1 MIRSLVS
8 ACIGLVLGCQQ
19 VVEESPVPAVPPVES
34 SDLAN
39 ATDALPLRSI
49 PLFPASLKP
58 VLATVVDSSSLRYVS
73 IADPMDKSEER
84 AGAKVLYSI
93 KIDSLA
99 QLEELLALLK
109 KRKGQVE
116 APIAIPTALSNVPVG
131 RKKKLFFSALQP
143 IVSFHN
149 SVLED
154 RRLRLIQL
162 SDKGDLKA
170 ADRLFIAEMSQRYR
184 LKAKVSYRDTLLE
197 LREKIGLVP
206 PSLVLAQ
213 AAIES
218 GWGSSRFC
226 REGNNLFGQR
236 VWSKKVDG
244 LAPQGVQ
251 GARFRLAVFPT
262 ISASIRS
269 YMHNLN
275 THPAYESLRSLRKD
289 RRQRGAPID
298 GYTLAGGLV
307 AYSTRGEDYVEDV
320 RRLMNSNNL
329 EHLDH

>member
-8 ACIGLVLGCQQ
+8 ACIGLVLIQGCQQ
-19 VVEESPVPAVPPVES
+19 VVEESPVPPVET
-34 SDLAN
+34 SDSV
-39 ATDALPLRSI
+39 DAIDVAPLRSI
-49 PLFPASLKP
+49 PLFPASLEP
-58 VLATVVDSSSLRYVS
+58 VWATVVDSISLRYS
-73 IADPMDKSEER
+73 IAEPIEKSEER
-84 AGAKVLYSI
+84 AGAKILYSI

-109 KRKGQVE
+109 KRKGLVA
-116 APIAIPTALSNVPVG
+116 APIAIPNALSNVPVG
-131 RKKKLFFSALQP
+131 RKKKLFFSVLQP

-154 RRLRLIQL
+154 RRHRLIDL
-162 SDKGDLKA
+162 GDRGYLKA
-170 ADRLFIAEMSQRYR
+170 VDRLFVAEMSQRYR
-184 LKAKVSYRDTLLE
+184 IEAKVSYRDTLLE
-197 LREKIGLVP
+197 LREKIGLIP

-244 LAPQGVQ
+244 IAPQGVQ
-251 GARFRLAVFPT
+251 GARFRLAFFPT

-275 THPAYESLRSLRKD
+275 THPAYESLRTLRKD
-289 RRQRGAPID
+289 LRQRAEPID
-298 GYTLAGGLV
+298 GHTLAGGLV
-307 AYSTRGEDYVEDV
+307 AYSTRGDDYVEDV
-320 RRLMNSNNL
+320 RRLMDSNNL
-329 EHLDH
+329 GRLDH

>member
-8 ACIGLVLGCQQ
+8 ACVGLVLIQGCQQ
-19 VVEESPVPAVPPVES
+19 VVEESPVLPVEP

-39 ATDALPLRSI
+39 ATDVAPLRSI
-49 PLFPASLKP
+49 SLFPASLKP
-58 VLATVVDSSSLRYVS
+58 VWATVVDSSSLRYVS
-73 IADPMDKSEER
+73 IAEPIEKSEER
-84 AGAKVLYSI
+84 AGAKILYSI

-109 KRKGQVE
+109 KRKGQVA
-116 APIAIPTALSNVPVG
+116 APIAIPNALSNVPVG
-131 RKKKLFFSALQP
+131 RKKNLFFSVLQP

-154 RRLRLIQL
+154 RRRRLMQL
-162 SDKGDLKA
+162 IDQGDLKA
-170 ADRLFIAEMSQRYR
+170 DDRLFVAEMSQRYR
-184 LKAKVSYRDTLLE
+184 IEAGVSYRDTLLE
-197 LREKIGLVP
+197 LREKIGLIP

-269 YMHNLN
+269 YIHNLN
-275 THPAYESLRSLRKD
+275 THPAYESLRTLRKD
-289 RRQRGAPID
+289 LRQRGEPID
-298 GYTLAGGLV
+298 GHTLAGGLV

-320 RRLMNSNNL
+320 RRLIDSNNL
-329 EHLDH
+329 ERLDR